1 MKLILFFVLFY
12 CIYANNSNHTYNKKY
27 SYGFLSTEFLKM
39 FSKNIEVSRGKTN
52 LTKCFAIKDIKINDT
67 IFEYEK
73 KDVIS
78 NMNIVLPN
86 IKEITTIIK
95 KYVENTYLQ
104 NKFLLSF
111 FIFHVMTNPYNI
123 PEMNNK
129 LRLFILNLPIDQVNP
144 IELFLDKERIEKY
157 LVKKE
162 WLNYENVYEI
172 NLINEIVKSYLN
184 IDTNNK
190 TDENYILFGKIYYY
204 VKENSFYLNG
214 NAVILPFLDSCNIV
228 PNFLHKENLNVDSIF
243 IEEEENKIVV
253 KSNLDYST
261 SNQFIFSFHDDLTN
275 DYLLLTKG
283 KVALNNLNDRYEIN
297 KLFIFQNQSQF
308 GRLLLKMKIKPNDL
322 KNLKFKR
329 QENIINT
336 NFSFQLFHNKMDT
349 FTDNCINAYF
359 NKDLVKKYIF
369 IIKMCFDE
377 MNEILK
383 IIKKK
388 FKSKNLEGY
397 LLKVQKEKEI
407 SENKNAIMNFN
418 LAKIGILRKNVDLSF
433 KKIVDLFMNDI
444 DTLKINYV

>member
-1 MKLILFFVLFY
+1 
-12 CIYANNSNHTYNKKY
+12 
-27 SYGFLSTEFLKM
+27 M

-78 NMNIVLPN
+78 NMSIVLPN

-162 WLNYENVYEI
+162 WLNYENGYEF

-261 SNQFIFSFHDDLTN
+261 SNQFIFSFHDDL
-275 DYLLLTKG
+275 
-283 KVALNNLNDRYEIN
+283 I
-297 KLFIFQNQSQF
+297 FIFYIFYSY
-308 GRLLLKMKIKPNDL
+308 KMK
-322 KNLKFKR
+322 
-329 QENIINT
+329 
-336 NFSFQLFHNKMDT
+336 
-349 FTDNCINAYF
+349 
-359 NKDLVKKYIF
+359 
-369 IIKMCFDE
+369 
-377 MNEILK
+377 
-383 IIKKK
+383 
-388 FKSKNLEGY
+388 
-397 LLKVQKEKEI
+397 
-407 SENKNAIMNFN
+407 
-418 LAKIGILRKNVDLSF
+418 
-433 KKIVDLFMNDI
+433 
-444 DTLKINYV
+444 

>member
-1 MKLILFFVLFY
+1 MKLILFFALFY
-12 CIYANNSNHTYNKKY
+12 SIYANNSNHTYNKKY

-144 IELFLDKERIEKY
+144 IELFLDKEKIEKY

-283 KVALNNLNDRYEIN
+283 KVAFNNLNDRYEIN
-297 KLFIFQNQSQF
+297 KLFIFQNQSQL

-349 FTDNCINAYF
+349 FTDNCIN
-359 NKDLVKKYIF
+359 V
-369 IIKMCFDE
+369 
-377 MNEILK
+377 
-383 IIKKK
+383 
-388 FKSKNLEGY
+388 
-397 LLKVQKEKEI
+397 
-407 SENKNAIMNFN
+407 
-418 LAKIGILRKNVDLSF
+418 
-433 KKIVDLFMNDI
+433 
-444 DTLKINYV
+444 